1 MKSSLFLNA
10 VMVFIAVSAL
20 FGAVRMVRQT
30 LALRGERAA
39 ARAGLE
45 ALDRQKKE
53 LGSRLTELD
62 TPEAVEREAK
72 ARLQLRQPGE
82 TVVVVVPEEQSAPR
96 APTPSTLW
104 RRSNQFFAEIFSK
117 GAGFLPDSGP
127 N

>member
-82 TVVVVVPEEQSAPR
+82 TVVVVVPEEQSEPPAT
-96 APTPSTLW
+96 TPSTLW
-104 RRSNQFFAEIFSK
+104 RRINQFFAEIFSK